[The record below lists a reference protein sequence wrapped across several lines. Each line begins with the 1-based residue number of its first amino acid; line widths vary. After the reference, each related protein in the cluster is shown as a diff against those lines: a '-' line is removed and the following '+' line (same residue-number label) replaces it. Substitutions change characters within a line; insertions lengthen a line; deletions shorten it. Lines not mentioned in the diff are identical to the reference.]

1 MQIATRRP
9 QKQLLRFVSNQTYH
23 VRPGG
28 SVGAVE
34 NCYLQFRANSIY
46 DICDGNN
53 GNGSLNQPS
62 TWIPQDS
69 TIYGPSLTEINA
81 EGFEDWRARFS
92 HFTVIGSK
100 ISVSYEPYGIQGEQN
115 AVQVPTT
122 VYVNLAGNQSQ
133 IGPGTQMS
141 AINKLPYT
149 KRASIVPSQ
158 TNSTTS
164 GLLSTSTFG
173 NAGVRLY
180 SFYSAKKFEGISDV
194 MDNEQLKGAM
204 LASPAA
210 PQEQAFFTVGLR
222 NTIPSVAAGDRMPQ
236 GIMRIR
242 LEYITMLTEP
252 SSTNQVSALP
262 Q

>member
-23 VRPGG
+23 VVPGG
-28 SVGAVE
+28 SVGGVE
-34 NCYLQFRANSIY
+34 NVYLQFRANSIY

-53 GNGSLNQPS
+53 GNGSLNNAS

-69 TIYGPSLTEINA
+69 TLYGPSNTEINA
-81 EGFEDWRARFS
+81 EGWEDWKLRFS

-100 ISVSYEPYGIQGEQN
+100 ISVSYEPFGIASQTS

-158 TNSTTS
+158 TNSTSS
-164 GLLSTSTFG
+164 GLLSTSNMG

-194 MDNEQLKGAM
+194 MDNEQLKGRM
-204 LASPAA
+204 
-210 PQEQAFFTVGLR
+210 F
-222 NTIPSVAAGDRMPQ
+222 PSHDLSVH
-236 GIMRIR
+236 RIVHNPH
-242 LEYITMLTEP
+242 L
-252 SSTNQVSALP
+252 
-262 Q
+262 